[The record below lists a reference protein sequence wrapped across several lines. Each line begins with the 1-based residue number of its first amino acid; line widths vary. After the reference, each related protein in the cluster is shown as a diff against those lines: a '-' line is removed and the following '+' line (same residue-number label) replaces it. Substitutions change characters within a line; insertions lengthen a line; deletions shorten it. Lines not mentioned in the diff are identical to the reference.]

1 MRRPIL
7 ACLFASLLVFQGVGA
22 YTADV
27 DRPEFSYIADIYEAG
42 ILETVADD
50 PFISAKLNVT
60 VYQAG
65 LYKTSPFDLSRSRVI
80 LLSEMT
86 PADFDTFKDA
96 VMQARDRGAVI
107 IAWGPMGQN
116 SFHYPLNT
124 INTTGPEFATI
135 REYMKYPSQKN
146 YNNLVRFIG
155 ATYCNLSMS
164 VEPPEERP
172 LYGIYHPD
180 APEIFADATSYLD
193 WYAATGTYD
202 AAAPTV
208 GIMPNSY
215 KYLENDKAMI
225 DALVRSF
232 EGRGANV
239 IVGTYGYDDPVRTG
253 YFFKDGN
260 VLIDTAVRFS
270 TGARL
275 DSRDPDRGVRNL
287 QELNVPVLYAVRPFY
302 ENETTWTNSPHG
314 VSPGQRYDLSYG
326 EQDGLI
332 EPIVI
337 AAKELDPVT
346 GTLYNKPI
354 DDQVAWLTDRT
365 LGWVRL
371 HRTAN
376 AEKKVVI
383 PYYADAGGKAGVGSD
398 PDFYLDAQ
406 ASLSALLGAMKDRGY
421 DLGSEPLPDR
431 DELAELMMTRGHNIA
446 TWAPEILEERVRQG
460 DCLLIPESQYLQ
472 WFNELPKVKQDE
484 MTAIWGPPPGKI
496 MVYEGSIVIPTIRY
510 GNVLLA
516 PHPVWGWNQDDGV
529 LYHDGE
535 IPPTHQYLAF
545 YMYMDRVYDADAI
558 FSIFSNIPMM
568 PGKEGGLAADDWG
581 AILSGDMPHI
591 SVLSM
596 DAEGTFNRRRANMA
610 IVDFMTPVLIP
621 SGLYGAFADLEET
634 IGNYREVA
642 DDAVKARYKE
652 EILAAV
658 QENNI
663 DRALGVDLT
672 VLKTDNS
679 TFEAFLPDLSGYFRE
694 MKAAFM
700 PYGSHTLSETPAG
713 ESLVAMIEAMLGP
726 EYNEHVSA
734 VNATEGVSTGLLSA
748 VILNGT
754 PPAGAQSTVLGTT
767 SAAVTADLE
776 LALDYLDR
784 INGCSV
790 EIPRILDA
798 LEAKYIPP
806 GPNGDPVRNPDALP
820 TGRNL
825 HTFDDRIIPTKASW
839 KVGQRLGDDLLAAH
853 MAAHGAYP
861 DKVAFLLW
869 AVETSRH
876 QGTMEAEIFHLL
888 GVRPVWD
895 DKYGRVK
902 DVELIPCAELGRPRI
917 DVLVVTSGI
926 YRDMY
931 AGKLL
936 LIDKA
941 VRLAAAAHDGATP
954 NYVKEHTEA
963 IYLDLI
969 SRGYDKETAREL
981 AVSRIFCPPSG
992 SYTPGIQSATGATDT
1007 WSNPED
1013 LAELYIN
1020 RMGHIYGSTI
1030 WGEQYTDVF
1039 RANLGEVD
1047 TAVFS
1052 RTSNL
1057 YGTLEHPMVAAYFGG
1072 LNLAVKSVSGT
1083 SPDMYI
1089 NNQRDAQNQKL
1100 ETLQRFLSRDLRSRY
1115 LNPEW
1120 IGGMMEHGFD
1130 GARYMEAFVEN
1141 MWIWDVT
1148 MPDLITEEMW
1158 NSVYETYA
1166 KDQYD
1171 LSLKEFF
1178 NGHNPYVYQSITA
1191 RMLDAA
1197 RMGCWSPQ
1205 AEVLQHLAQEF
1216 QQSVELHG
1224 VTCCHHTC
1232 GNLQLDAYIQNQIA
1246 TAQAPESGSSGRSSS
1261 SRSSASTA
1269 LPTFTPIPSGTGDQ
1283 ATNTT
1288 DASGVGKTIDE
1299 AAGDMAKTAQEVS
1312 GHVMREVQDAVANPT
1327 TSTPL
1332 IPIILVLLVIGAI
1345 SAGFWLKRR

>member
-825 HTFDDRIIPTKASW
+825 HTFDDRIIPTRAAW
-839 KVGQRLGDDLLAAH
+839 TVGTALGDALLQAH
-853 MAAHGAYP
+853 HEKHGEYP
-861 DKVAFLLW
+861 DKIAFLLW
-869 AVETSRH
+869 SVETSRN
-876 QGTMEAEIFHLL
+876 QGTLESEIFWML

-895 DKYGRVK
+895 TRGRVK
-902 DVELIPCAELGRPRI
+902 DVELIPAAELGRPRI
-917 DVLVVTSGI
+917 DVLITTSGL
-926 YRDMY
+926 YRDIY
-931 AGKLL
+931 GSKLQ
-936 LIDKA
+936 LIEKA
-941 VRLAAAAHDGATP
+941 VRLAAAADDGATP

-963 IYLDLI
+963 IYRSLIEAGYTDEEAHRLSLARIFSPPPDSYNTNTDHAIGASDTWEDRQKIADLFI
-969 SRGYDKETAREL
+969 SRM
-981 AVSRIFCPPSG
+981 S
-992 SYTPGIQSATGATDT
+992 
-1007 WSNPED
+1007 
-1013 LAELYIN
+1013 
-1020 RMGHIYGSTI
+1020 HIYGLDT

-1039 RANLGEVD
+1039 KENLGDVD
-1047 TAVFS
+1047 CGVFS
-1052 RTSNL
+1052 RSSTL
-1057 YGTLEHPMVAAYFGG
+1057 YGTLDHPHVAAYFGG
-1072 LNLAVKSVSGT
+1072 LSLAIESVSGNA
-1083 SPDMYI
+1083 PDMYI
-1089 NNQRDAQNQKL
+1089 DNFRNPDGAKV
-1100 ETLQRFLSRDLRSRY
+1100 ETLEKFLNRDLNSRY
-1115 LNPEW
+1115 LNPAW
-1120 IGGMMEHGFD
+1120 IEGMMEHGYD
-1130 GARYMEAFVEN
+1130 GARYMDGFVEY
-1141 MWIWDVT
+1141 MWVWDVST
-1148 MPDLITEEMW
+1148 PDLITEEMW
-1158 NSVYETYA
+1158 DHVYKVYIE
-1166 KDQYD
+1166 DVHD
-1171 LSLKEFF
+1171 LGIAEYMSS
-1178 NGHNPYVYQSITA
+1178 NNPYAIQSMAA

-1197 RMGCWSPQ
+1197 RKGYWEPTDEMKQ
-1205 AEVLQHLAQEF
+1205 RLAEEYQKSVDAQ
-1216 QQSVELHG
+1216 G

-1232 GNLQLDAYIQNQIA
+1232 GNIILSDYIDSINGRDAA
-1246 TAQAPESGSSGRSSS
+1246 TNSTVASSGFGMDGQSPVDPGVRNPDSGDTVSGKVMKETTKESVSSS
-1261 SRSSASTA
+1261 M
-1269 LPTFTPIPSGTGDQ
+1269 TG
-1283 ATNTT
+1283 
-1288 DASGVGKTIDE
+1288 
-1299 AAGDMAKTAQEVS
+1299 
-1312 GHVMREVQDAVANPT
+1312 
-1327 TSTPL
+1327 TPL
-1332 IPIILVLLVIGAI
+1332 LALILVLVIIGAVG
-1345 SAGFWLKRR
+1345 AGFWYGRR